1 MRPLPAFL
9 LLLALTGCARWHPQ
23 GLTPQAVLEREQP
36 ARVRVT
42 RLDNSHV
49 ELNNPV
55 IADDSIRGTAPYGKM
70 AIPLSQVTY
79 LSLRKADRAT
89 VPILVAVG
97 IAGGLIT
104 LLAATWN

>member
-1 MRPLPAFL
+1 MRPLPAL
-9 LLLALTGCARWHPQ
+9 LFLLALPGCARWHPQ

-36 ARVRVT
+36 AHVRVT
-42 RLDNSHV
+42 RTDNSHV

-55 IADDSIRGTAPYGKM
+55 IAGDSIRGSAPYGEM

-79 LSLRKADRAT
+79 LSLKQRDRVTAP
-89 VPILVAVG
+89 VLVAVG
-97 IAGGLIT
+97 LAGGLIA